1 MVPFCGRQR
10 CICTQVR
17 RSGGAILWQAEV
29 HLHTVV
35 LFCGRQRCI
44 CTQVRRSGGAI
55 LWQAEV
61 HLHTGEAV
69 RWCHSVAGRGASAHR

>member
-1 MVPFCGRQR
+1 MMLFRDRQDLYLLAG
-10 CICTQVR
+10 TA
-17 RSGGAILWQAEV
+17 GGSCCLQAGN
-29 HLHTVV
+29 TCV
-35 LFCGRQRCI
+35 LV
-44 CTQVRRSGGAI
+44 QVRRSGGAI